1 MYTYNI
7 IKKSITFSALALA
20 GLTVSC
26 SKDYLE
32 IESFGTPVVENFY
45 KTPADAE
52 QALNAA
58 YSPMREIYGKENF
71 WAVMGTD
78 IIQGDIGT
86 DDFIKG
92 GNRLNDNLPLFEKES
107 YALSTT
113 NVAIEQTWETNYKGI
128 LYANLILNK
137 VSDITFTDANRKKAI
152 LAEAHFLRAY
162 YYFDLVNSFGG
173 VPLIDKL
180 QAPDAYNIPRATE
193 AATYTFIENDLK
205 AAIADLPSRFT
216 YATTYYGHADLG
228 AALGLMM
235 RVSLYQN
242 KMDQVKTYGD
252 QLFAIPY
259 VLQNYATIF
268 QQEGEWSPESIYEIN
283 FATNASILG
292 TGITQRI
299 SPRSK
304 KGGGFMQAT
313 DDLLNEFEA
322 NDPRKAATFYKMNE
336 PTAYGTGWYI
346 RKYSWAPYSNYLSPT
361 IGGTNNSAN
370 NIRVLRLSDAYLMY
384 AEAIYKTDA
393 PTAVG
398 YINKVRKRARGTAAA
413 TVVPDLPL
421 TLNGNPL
428 RDAIY
433 HERRVEL
440 AGEGYRYHD
449 LIRTGRI
456 QSVLV
461 PRGFI
466 VGKHEVM
473 PIPYSQVTLSKGV
486 LLQNNY

>member
-1 MYTYNI
+1 MYTHNI
-7 IKKSITFSALALA
+7 IKKSVTYSGLLLATLF
-20 GLTVSC
+20 LSC
-26 SKDYLE
+26 SKDYLDV
-32 IESFGTPVVENFY
+32 ESFGTPEVENFY

-92 GNRLNDNLPLFEKES
+92 GNRLNDNVPLFEKES
-107 YALSTT
+107 YTISTT
-113 NVAIEQTWETNYKGI
+113 NIAIEQTWQTNYKGI
-128 LYANLILNK
+128 LYANLIINK
-137 VSDITFTDANRKKAI
+137 VAAIDFEDADRKKELI
-152 LAEAHFLRAY
+152 AEAHFLRAY

-173 VPLIDKL
+173 VPLIDPL
-180 QAPDAYNIPRATE
+180 QEAGDYDIPRSTTE
-193 AATYTFIENDLK
+193 ETYLFIENDLK
-205 AAIADLPSRFT
+205 MALADLPSRFSKPSS
-216 YATTYYGHADLG
+216 YLGHADKG

-242 KMDQVKTYGD
+242 KMEQVKLYGE
-252 QLFAIPY
+252 QLFTMPY
-259 VLQNYATIF
+259 KLVNLATVF
-268 QQEGEWSPESIYEIN
+268 QQEGEWSSESIYEIN

-304 KGGGFMQAT
+304 RGGGFMQAT

-322 NDPRKAATFYKMNE
+322 NDPRKATTFYKLNE
-336 PTAYGTGWYI
+336 PSAYGTGWYI
-346 RKYSWAPYSNYLSPT
+346 RKYSWDPYSNYPKPT

-370 NIRVLRLSDAYLMY
+370 NIRVMRLSDAYLMY
-384 AEAIYKTDA
+384 AEAIYKTD
-393 PTAVG
+393 PSTAVG
-398 YINKVRKRARGTAAA
+398 YVNKVRQRARGTMAA
-413 TVVPDLPL
+413 TIVPDLPTTL
-421 TLNGNPL
+421 TGTAM

-456 QSVLV
+456 ESILV

-466 VGKHEVM
+466 IGKHEVM
-473 PIPYSQVTLSKGV
+473 PIPYSQVTLSKGILV
-486 LLQNNY
+486 QNNY

>member
-7 IKKSITFSALALA
+7 IKKSITYSSLVLVAS
-20 GLTVSC
+20 LTAC
-26 SKDYLE
+26 SKDYLD
-32 IESFGTPVVENFY
+32 IESFGTPEVENFY
-45 KTPADAE
+45 QNPADAE

-113 NVAIEQTWETNYKGI
+113 NVAIEQTWQTNYKGI

-137 VSDITFTDANRKKAI
+137 VVDIAFDDANRKKEI

-180 QAPDAYNIPRATE
+180 QTAAEYDIPRATE
-193 AATYTFIENDLK
+193 QETYTFIENDLK
-205 AAIADLPSRFT
+205 AAIVDLPSRFT
-216 YATTYYGHADLG
+216 KTTAYLGHADKG

-242 KMDQVKTYGD
+242 KMDQVKTYGE
-252 QLFAIPY
+252 QLFTLPY
-259 VLQNYATIF
+259 ALQNYATIF
-268 QQEGEWSPESIYEIN
+268 QVEGEWSPESIYEIN

-322 NDPRKAATFYKMNE
+322 NDPRKAATFYKLNE
-336 PTAYGTGWYI
+336 PAAYGTGWYI
-346 RKYSWAPYSNYLSPT
+346 RKYSWAPYSNYASPT
-361 IGGTNNSAN
+361 IGGTTNSAN
-370 NIRVLRLSDAYLMY
+370 NIRVMRLSDAYLMY

-393 PTAVG
+393 PTAVA
-398 YINKVRKRARGTAAA
+398 YVNKVRKRARGTAAS
-413 TVVPDLPL
+413 TVVPDLAL
-421 TLNGNPL
+421 TLSGDPL

-473 PIPYSQVTLSKGV
+473 PIPYSQVTLSKGI